1 MSEQETTTQTNKG
14 CFFLKKLWK
23 GEYPLFVS
31 FWGFG
36 FLVLFC
42 LGFLFA
48 AIPQKEL
55 SEWLIFNFGPMGG
68 FIAFLIFC
76 VCFYVYIIILYVGI
90 MCVADEVKDKQEE
103 VVDNFN
109 RKVQRTN
116 NGY

>member
-42 LGFLFA
+42 LGFLFYDFLMTRYKISLS
-48 AIPQKEL
+48 AIL
-55 SEWLIFNFGPMGG
+55 SL
-68 FIAFLIFC
+68 FIK
-76 VCFYVYIIILYVGI
+76 ILHTVL
-90 MCVADEVKDKQEE
+90 
-103 VVDNFN
+103 N
-109 RKVQRTN
+109 
-116 NGY
+116 